1 MARDYYLPAAYIG
14 RFSDQFGTG
23 VRARNCALWTAHV
36 GAESARL
43 QSAESLGYA
52 RGLYDFADSGKG
64 PSMGDSVDSWKYED
78 NLPRVLDSMCA
89 GERLALS
96 DWLHVA
102 VPFVAGLFTRD
113 IDFNKRYL
121 RRLQGLDIPF
131 ENDAEKNQYLTN
143 ITNFSRMVEMQ
154 SLLLPV
160 MAARWKI
167 VHSKESFEFILNDLG
182 ITLAFDPATGLRG
195 WMIPL
200 GLRTGLMLL
209 PRRRGCFGTFG
220 TDGTWYAVIEH
231 MSQADSF
238 FYGLLSQTGRTASR
252 FIVGANREKID
263 ELLPLLKIKS
273 DAELDCIR
281 EADWNIRRGISA
293 SGDDCMWWEYAAVIA
308 DNAVCPEE
316 LPSYRLSANDVDRS
330 KWSPRLLILQT
341 PGATVVSPILGK
353 TSTCPPSLRME
364 SSTGLTHPRYAPAT
378 L

>member
-1 MARDYYLPAAYIG
+1 MARDHYLPAAYIG

-78 NLPRVLDSMCA
+78 SLPRVLDSMCA

-102 VPFVAGLFTRD
+102 VPFVAGLFTRG
-113 IDFNKRYL
+113 IDFNERYL

-131 ENDAEKNQYLTN
+131 ESDAEKNQYLTN
-143 ITNFSRMVEMQ
+143 ITNFSRMVELQ

-160 MAARWKI
+160 MAAWWKI
-167 VHSKESFEFILNDLG
+167 VHAKQSFEFILNDLG
-182 ITLAFDPATGLRG
+182 ITPAFDPATGLRG

-200 GLRTGLMLL
+200 GLRAGLMLL
-209 PRRRGCFGTFG
+209 PRHRGCFGTFG
-220 TDGTWYAVIEH
+220 TDGTWYTVIEH
-231 MSQADSF
+231 MSQPDSF
-238 FYGLLSQTGRTASR
+238 FDGLQSQTARTASR

-263 ELLPLLKIKS
+263 ELLPLLKIKT

-281 EADWNIRRGISA
+281 EADWNIRKGISA
-293 SGDDCMWWEYAAVIA
+293 SGDDCMWWEYTAAIA
-308 DNAVCPEE
+308 DNAVSPEE
-316 LPSYRLSANDVDRS
+316 LPSCRLSANDVDRS

-341 PGATVVSPILGK
+341 PGATGNGGVAYSGKNLYVSPIL
-353 TSTCPPSLRME
+353 
-364 SSTGLTHPRYAPAT
+364 
-378 L
+378 